1 METRESRCRRG
12 KDHPMYGKKD
22 QVKLFTAA
30 MECWQGQGLQ
40 RPDEVDL
47 DLEVG

>member
-1 METRESRCRRG
+1 METRESQRRRG
-12 KDHPMYGKKD
+12 KDYPMYGKKD